1 MDHTADPLA
10 LAARTLGVSFG
21 SKCVLRSVDVEVRPG
36 EQLALVGPSGS
47 GKTTLLRAL
56 GGALAPTDGSVE
68 IDGHDPVRL
77 GQKQLRALR
86 RTIGFVHQHLGLVPL
101 LRVNHNVA
109 LGRLGERSLIG
120 GLRSVF
126 APSRSE
132 ILEIHRLLERVGI
145 EEKLFERTDT
155 LSGGQQQRV
164 AIARALHQRP
174 RILLA
179 DEPVASVDPARA
191 RAVIDLLTALAREE
205 GLTLVVSLHS
215 LELAR
220 ASFERLVGLRAGEV
234 VFDRPTADVETQDF
248 EQLYQLDDAEL
259 LSDGA

>member
-1 MDHTADPLA
+1 VEHTDDSLA
-10 LAARTLGVSFG
+10 LEARALGVTFG
-21 SKCVLRSVDVEVRPG
+21 SKAVLRGVHLAIRPG

-56 GGALAPTDGSVE
+56 CGALHPTVGEVA
-68 IDGHDPVRL
+68 IDGRNPAALDQR
-77 GQKQLRALR
+77 QLRAVR
-86 RTIGFVHQHLGLVPL
+86 RSIGFVHQHLGLVPL

-109 LGRLGERSLIG
+109 LGRLGERSLLG

-126 APSRSE
+126 ASSRAE
-132 ILEIHRLLERVGI
+132 VHEIHRLLERVGI

-164 AIARALHQRP
+164 AIARALYQRP

-191 RAVIDLLTALAREE
+191 RAVIDLLTTLAREE
-205 GLTLVVSLHS
+205 GLTLVVSIHS

-220 ASFERLVGLRAGEV
+220 ASFDRLVGLRAGEV
-234 VFDRPTADVETQDF
+234 VFDRPTTAVDTEDF
-248 EQLYQLDDAEL
+248 DRLYQLDDAEL